1 MILPDTEDT
10 DTAGFWAAARGGKLV
25 VQRCDACGQMRFP
38 PHPYCAVCRALA
50 SSWVQVSGRG
60 RLWSHV
66 IVHNP
71 TLPAFAEFVPFPVV
85 VVELEEVPRLRMT
98 GNVLDHATAAIN
110 SVDPRALTIGMP
122 LRVAF
127 KKVSEEV
134 TLPLWLIEGQP

>member
-25 VQRCDACGQMRFP
+25 LQRCDACGQMRFP

-71 TLPAFAEFVPFPVV
+71 TLPAFADFVPFPVV

-110 SVDPRALTIGMP
+110 SVDPRRLTIGMP

-134 TLPLWLIEGQP
+134 TLPLWVREGQS